1 MRFSVYQYSQVG
13 GRTSNQDRMGYC
25 FTRDA
30 LLLLLADGMGGHSHG
45 ELAASMAMQVMGALF
60 QERAQ
65 PMVADPSK
73 LLEDLVFAA
82 HHALHRY
89 RAEHRLPDTPR
100 TTIVVCIVQQGEAH
114 WAHCGD
120 SRLYWLRSGRILART
135 VDHSHVERLVS
146 LGRLSPAERLFHP
159 DRNKLYNCVGAPTL
173 PRVEKAAPV
182 RLKAGDQILLCSD
195 GLWSSIPEHEL
206 AYRLS
211 ARSLEVAV
219 PELVRTAAVAGGK
232 NGDNVT
238 ALALTWLGDDLS
250 TGSDHQANSSALMTD
265 GLPGNRMVTSIHPS
279 DAASEHMPDARAIER
294 AMARFRLP
302 GDNTPTT
309 TSED

>member
-1 MRFSVYQYSQVG
+1 MRFSVYQDSQVG

-45 ELAASMAMQVMGALF
+45 ELAASMALQVMGALF
-60 QERAQ
+60 QERAR
-65 PMVADPSK
+65 PMVSDPSK

-100 TTIVVCIVQQGEAH
+100 TTIVACIVQQGEAH

-135 VDHSHVERLVS
+135 VDHCHVERLVS

-173 PRVEKAAPV
+173 PRVEQTAPV
-182 RLKAGDQILLCSD
+182 RLKAGDQILICSD

-211 ARSLEVAV
+211 ARSLEIAV
-219 PELVRTAAVAGGK
+219 PELVQTAAIAGGK

-238 ALALTWLGDDLS
+238 ALALTWLEDEHSAGNAHPAS
-250 TGSDHQANSSALMTD
+250 PSALMTD

-279 DAASEHMPDARAIER
+279 DAASGQTPDAQAIER
-294 AMARFRLP
+294 AMARFRIT

-309 TSED
+309 TSEE

>member
-1 MRFSVYQYSQVG
+1 MRFSVYQDTQVG

-45 ELAASMAMQVMGALF
+45 ELAASMAMQVMGGLF
-60 QERAQ
+60 QAQ
-65 PMVADPSK
+65 ARPMVDDPSRF
-73 LLEDLVFAA
+73 LEDLVFAA

-100 TTIVVCIVQQGEAH
+100 TTIVACIVQHGEAH

-135 VDHSHVERLVS
+135 VDHSHVERLVA

-173 PRVEKAAPV
+173 PRVEKAPPV
-182 RLKAGDQILLCSD
+182 RLKSGDQILLCSD

-211 ARSLEVAV
+211 ARSLDVAV
-219 PELVRTAAVAGGK
+219 PELVRAAAIAGGK

-238 ALALTWLGDDLS
+238 ALALTWLEDALS
-250 TGSDHQANSSALMTD
+250 PPARSSALMTD
-265 GLPGNRMVTSIHPS
+265 SLPGNRVITSIHPT
-279 DAASEHMPDARAIER
+279 DATGEATPDAWAIEQ
-294 AMARFRLP
+294 AMARFRAP
-302 GDNTPTT
+302 GDKPSTLTT
-309 TSED
+309 EE